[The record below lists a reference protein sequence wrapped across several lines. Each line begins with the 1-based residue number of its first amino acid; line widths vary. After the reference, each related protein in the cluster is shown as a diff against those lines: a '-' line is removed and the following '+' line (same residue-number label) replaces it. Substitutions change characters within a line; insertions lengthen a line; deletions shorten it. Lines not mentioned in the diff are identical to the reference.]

1 MTLTAFAPET
11 DDLLIDVADSVATF
25 TLNRP
30 DRLNAF
36 SPGMLAGLAEGLRR
50 AEKDSDVRAIVLT
63 GSGRGFCAGGDV
75 QNQKARATGNAARET
90 FEEHF
95 ERLHHSQRATSVA
108 LHRIPKPTIA
118 AINGPAAGAG
128 LSIALA
134 CDLRVAKR
142 SAKLTTAFA
151 KVGFSGDYGGSW
163 FLTQLV
169 GPAKARE
176 LYFLSAKLTAEEAAA
191 LGIVNRV
198 LDDDDFDA
206 GVADFVSQLA
216 SGPGLA
222 FRYMKANLNRALTD
236 DLEEC
241 LDQEALGMVRA
252 GRSDDHREGATAFT
266 EKRPPVFTGK

>member
-1 MTLTAFAPET
+1 MASALR
-11 DDLLIDVADSVATF
+11 LVA
-25 TLNRP
+25 
-30 DRLNAF
+30 
-36 SPGMLAGLAEGLRR
+36 GAGAKLEVFG
-50 AEKDSDVRAIVLT
+50 ECKD
-63 GSGRGFCAGGDV
+63 
-75 QNQKARATGNAARET
+75 
-90 FEEHF
+90 
-95 ERLHHSQRATSVA
+95 
-108 LHRIPKPTIA
+108 RIPKPTIA

-222 FRYMKANLNRALTD
+222 FR
-236 DLEEC
+236 
-241 LDQEALGMVRA
+241 
-252 GRSDDHREGATAFT
+252 
-266 EKRPPVFTGK
+266 